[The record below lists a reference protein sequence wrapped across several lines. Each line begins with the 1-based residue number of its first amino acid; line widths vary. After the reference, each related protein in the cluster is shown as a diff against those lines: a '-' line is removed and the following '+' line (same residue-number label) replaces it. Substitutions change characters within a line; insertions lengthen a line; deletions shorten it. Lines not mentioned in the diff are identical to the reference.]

1 MINKKVKK
9 SVLISYGIL
18 LMLHCIA
25 QQPCS
30 VNDLMTIKG
39 SWKKENDANMKQ
51 DKNQS
56 QINYRIDAVSKLYQT
71 AYPEPKGI
79 QAEWYRSMEGNP
91 LVKNGPVTYQLNSL
105 YLAWYCNSYLHKPEL
120 GSETSTWSF
129 VWMNS
134 FGWLIADQY
143 DKALVK
149 VQGLQAWWLAK
160 KIGEW
165 KGLPLYEPTGSPK
178 KGKAVLITRN
188 NQLPYKPVTR
198 LQFLQAMKEKIE
210 ADKKTQLDFENK
222 RTVRSDAE
230 EEAAKQQGLENAAKY
245 APPNRVEQRKADYL
259 KHYKTDQQRKEENIQ
274 QTETYYNS
282 MLDPLVAEL
291 NKETGTELQQ
301 PAIVDNSSSIFKGFT
316 TDEKGGRM
324 MVVVNND
331 YFKTS
336 LPRYAPQMI
345 VLYWSWDKNGPC
357 QDFKK
362 QLEEN
367 FPVDQLKAMID
378 K

>member
-1 MINKKVKK
+1 MKKIITAIFCFVYFFGNIKAQDQNCDAAA
-9 SVLISYGIL
+9 
-18 LMLHCIA
+18 LM
-25 QQPCS
+25 
-30 VNDLMTIKG
+30 NIKG
-39 SWKKENDANMKQ
+39 SWKKENDANMRP

-56 QINYRIDAVSKLYQT
+56 QINSRIDAVAKLFQI
-71 AYPEPKGI
+71 AYPEPKGLV
-79 QAEWYRSMEGNP
+79 AEWYRTMEGKP
-91 LVKNGPVTYQLNSL
+91 LVNNGPVTYQLNSL
-105 YLAWYCNSYLHKPEL
+105 YLAWYCNRNLHKAML
-120 GSETSTWSF
+120 GDETGTWSF

-134 FGWLIADQY
+134 FGWLITDQY

-165 KGLPLYEPTGSPK
+165 KGLSLYEPTGSPK
-178 KGKAVLITRN
+178 KGKVVLITRN

-210 ADKKTQLDFENK
+210 ADKNTQLDFQKK

-230 EEAAKQQGLENAAKY
+230 EEIAKQQGLEGALKY

-259 KHYKTDQQRKEENIQ
+259 KHYKTAQQRKDDDIL
-274 QTETYYNS
+274 QTENYYNG
-282 MLDPLVAEL
+282 MLKPLAEEL
-291 NKETGTELQQ
+291 SNESDTELQK
-301 PAIVDNSSSIFKGFT
+301 PAIVDNSSVIFKGFT

-324 MVVVNND
+324 MVVINPE
-331 YFKTS
+331 YFKLN
-336 LPRYAPQMI
+336 LPGYVPQFI
-345 VLYWSWDKNGPC
+345 VMYWGWDMNAPC

>member
-1 MINKKVKK
+1 MKKITAVFLCIVCLFSNTKAQDQNCDAAA
-9 SVLISYGIL
+9 
-18 LMLHCIA
+18 LM
-25 QQPCS
+25 
-30 VNDLMTIKG
+30 NIKG
-39 SWKKENDANMKQ
+39 SWKKESDANMRP

-56 QINYRIDAVSKLYQT
+56 QINSRIDAVSKLFQM

-79 QAEWYRSMEGNP
+79 VAEWYRSMEGKP
-91 LVKNGPVTYQLNSL
+91 LVNNGPVTYQLNSL
-105 YLAWYCNSYLHKPEL
+105 YLAWYCNNNLHKTML
-120 GSETSTWSF
+120 GDETSTWSF

-134 FGWLIADQY
+134 FGWLLTDQY

-165 KGLPLYEPTGSPK
+165 KGLSLYEPTGSPK
-178 KGKAVLITRN
+178 KGKVVLITRN

-210 ADKKTQLDFENK
+210 ADKKTQLDFQKK

-230 EEAAKQQGLENAAKY
+230 EEAAKQHGLENALKY
-245 APPNRVEQRKADYL
+245 APPNRIEQRKADYL
-259 KHYKTDQQRKEENIQ
+259 KHYKTDRQRIDENIQ
-274 QTETYYNS
+274 QTEDYYNS
-282 MLDPLVAEL
+282 MLKPLSDEL
-291 NKETGTELQQ
+291 NKETETELQQ
-301 PAIVDNSSSIFKGFT
+301 PAIVDNSASIFKGFT
-316 TDEKGGRM
+316 TDENGGRM
-324 MVVVNND
+324 MVVVNPD
-331 YFKTS
+331 YFKPN
-336 LPRYAPQMI
+336 LPRYSPQMI
-345 VLYWSWDKNGPC
+345 VLYWSWDKNTPC